1 MKIISSLEN
10 LQTRI
15 NNVKA
20 PILQEIEANNE
31 KICKIEIKKSELLKE
46 INSIDIRPI
55 IKAKKLK
62 ELNGINSELAVLNE
76 DNQYLQDKLKF
87 NDDLKALEAELSNI
101 RIEIQAIKSEKVKEQ
116 FELIESLKA
125 KYQEE
130 YNRIWNGEYKDITL
144 KYMKLAAELGYDLAG
159 SQV

>member
-10 LQTRI
+10 LQTKI

-31 KICKIEIKKSELLKE
+31 KISKIEIKKSELLKE

-62 ELNGINSELAVLNE
+62 ELNNINSEIAVLNE

-87 NDDLKALEAELSNI
+87 NDDLKTLEAELSSI

-130 YNRIWNGEYKDITL
+130 YNRIWNGEYKNIAL
-144 KYMKLAAELGYDLAG
+144 KYMELAAELGYDLAG

>member
-1 MKIISSLEN
+1 MKIISDLEN
-10 LQTRI
+10 LQTKI

-31 KICKIEIKKSELLKE
+31 KISKIEIKKSELLKE
-46 INSIDIRPI
+46 INSNDIRPI
-55 IKAKKLK
+55 IKTKKLK
-62 ELNGINSELAVLNE
+62 ELNNINSEIAVLNE

-87 NDDLKALEAELSNI
+87 NDDLKELENELSSI
-101 RIEIQAIKSEKVKEQ
+101 KMEIQAIKSEKVKEQ

-144 KYMKLAAELGYDLAG
+144 EYMKLAAELGYDLDG
-159 SQV
+159 SKV

>member
-1 MKIISSLEN
+1 MKVISDLEN
-10 LQTRI
+10 LQTKI

-31 KICKIEIKKSELLKE
+31 KICKIEIKKTELLKE
-46 INSIDIRPI
+46 INSVDIRPI
-55 IKAKKLK
+55 LKTKKLK
-62 ELNGINSELAVLNE
+62 ELNNINSELAVLNE

-87 NDDLKALEAELSNI
+87 NDDLKALEAELSSI

-159 SQV
+159 SQI